1 MSTIRDAMGPTIIAA
16 AGDDGAMRAM
26 LDDVYGAKP
35 AHVYAEWPHRTCA
48 TCANVKRHA
57 GPVSRTHPT
66 YCAGDLA
73 VPGLGDFLSTIPD
86 EVGDL
91 YDLTDAP
98 TPCPAWAPEWERV
111 ARRLLAE
118 RGGAK

>member
-1 MSTIRDAMGPTIIAA
+1 MSTIRDAMGPTIIEAA
-16 AGDDGAMRAM
+16 SSDEAARAL

-48 TCANVKRHA
+48 TCANVQPRR
-57 GPVSRTHPT
+57 GPISTRYPD

-73 VPGLGDFLSTIPD
+73 IPGLEDFLADIPD
-86 EVGDL
+86 EVL
-91 YDLTDAP
+91 ELPQLTDAP
-98 TPCPAWAPEWERV
+98 TPCPAWVPEWERV

-118 RGGAK
+118 RGGAR